1 MITES
6 LINVTVTR
14 SDGNY
19 STISENRVFLRDG
32 DIVTLTGCNELT
44 NSTYNV
50 SNFNV
55 STLSFDLFSVASG
68 ATVTA
73 APVPTTIAAP
83 ATTTVAPVTST
94 NLFCKLGLTYRVSK
108 LYTIGDVVSIDDSEG
123 FSCGFATDKYRIHTL
138 VKNTNG
144 ATQIQ
149 LSNIDHSKVTSSP
162 SNAPGHCNMKVYDD
176 MVEMIGCRTLTI
188 LQ

>member
-1 MITES
+1 
-6 LINVTVTR
+6 
-14 SDGNY
+14 
-19 STISENRVFLRDG
+19 
-32 DIVTLTGCNELT
+32 
-44 NSTYNV
+44 
-50 SNFNV
+50 
-55 STLSFDLFSVASG
+55 ASG
-68 ATVTA
+68 ATVTS
-73 APVPTTIAAP
+73 APVATTTAAP

-162 SNAPGHCNMKVYDD
+162 SNAAGHCNMKVYDD
-176 MVEMIGCRTLTI
+176 MVEMSGCRTLNNTSI
-188 LQ
+188 RCNSTGEGIGAGHTFTVSIAEAQPSWTVNNYIGFVDGPSSIFVANYSA